1 MTPWNSLPQIHSAFV
16 TGATGLLGNNLV
28 RLLVS
33 RGVHVKALSRSRTKA
48 ERQFGDLSIEIVT
61 GDITN
66 VGEFAAHLQGNDMVF
81 HTAAFFR
88 DGYKGGRHW
97 KELYDA
103 NVRGTAEL
111 FAQAYSAG
119 VRRIVHTSS
128 VAVLAGKRGQRID
141 ESMRRRTQ
149 DADDYYLSKIL
160 SDREIDG
167 FLETHPEMW
176 ACMVLPGWMVGPGD
190 AGPTSSGQV
199 ILDFLSRRLPGVPP
213 ATFSVVDA
221 RDVAEAM
228 WLAAI
233 HGQRS
238 ERYIVAGRHMKMG
251 ELFQELERL
260 SGVRAPRWGVST
272 QLLYA
277 IGAANE
283 VWARIGGRP
292 ALISL
297 ATVRLM
303 VRERDRT
310 RFDHRKS
317 EQALG
322 IRFRPVEETLRD
334 TIAWYREN
342 GWSKNEPS
350 KAASLRPAGEPT

>member
-1 MTPWNSLPQIHSAFV
+1 
-16 TGATGLLGNNLV
+16 
-28 RLLVS
+28 
-33 RGVHVKALSRSRTKA
+33 
-48 ERQFGDLSIEIVT
+48 
-61 GDITN
+61 
-66 VGEFAAHLQGNDMVF
+66 
-81 HTAAFFR
+81 
-88 DGYKGGRHW
+88 
-97 KELYDA
+97 
-103 NVRGTAEL
+103 
-111 FAQAYSAG
+111 
-119 VRRIVHTSS
+119 
-128 VAVLAGKRGQRID
+128 VAVLAGERGQLID

-160 SDREIDG
+160 SDREIDD
-167 FLETHPEMW
+167 FLEAHPDMW

-199 ILDFLSRRLPGVPP
+199 NLDFLNRRLPGVPP

-233 HGQRS
+233 HGRRG
-238 ERYIVAGRHMKMG
+238 ERYIAAGRHMKMG

-260 SGVRAPRWGVST
+260 SGVRAQRWVVPT

-283 VWARIGGRP
+283 VWARVSERP

-303 VRERDRT
+303 ARERDRT

-322 IRFRPVEETLRD
+322 TRFRPVEETLRD
-334 TIAWYREN
+334 HYVVSRKRVVEKCDEERRGVAPGRRIDMTAAATKSAGRIALIELGFRTEAGCSSF
-342 GWSKNEPS
+342 GWMS
-350 KAASLRPAGEPT
+350 AWTRHRG